1 MDPRTLPFLA
11 AAAILIA
18 VRIAMSW
25 EERRHDP
32 FFEPPS
38 AELPRWNPGQLLLAS
53 FLTLFAELALIRWV
67 AVEVRIFAYFKNLD
81 PITAAGALRWSGSR
95 KAWAAPGTF
104 RSGPPLRGTGCI
116 FWSPPCSPG
125 HCSC

>member
-25 EERRHDP
+25 AERRHYP

-53 FLTLFAELALIRWV
+53 FLTLR
-67 AVEVRIFAYFKNLD
+67 R
-81 PITAAGALRWSGSR
+81 PGAH
-95 KAWAAPGTF
+95 
-104 RSGPPLRGTGCI
+104 PLGCGRGADLCLLQE
-116 FWSPPCSPG
+116 P
-125 HCSC
+125 